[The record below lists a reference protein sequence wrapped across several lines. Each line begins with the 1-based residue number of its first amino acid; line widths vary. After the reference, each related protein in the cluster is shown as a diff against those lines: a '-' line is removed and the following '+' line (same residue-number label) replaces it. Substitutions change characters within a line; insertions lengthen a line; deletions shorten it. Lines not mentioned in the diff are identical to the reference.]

1 MQYHIN
7 IFSNVTDKNN
17 ATRELISNSIVVCKV
32 ENSFTYYV
40 QKGGQKKIN
49 ILFNIIYILFNINII
64 YYYYILYPR

>member
-1 MQYHIN
+1 MYYHIN

-32 ENSFTYYV
+32 ENSFAYYV
-40 QKGGQKKIN
+40 QKGEQKKIN
-49 ILFNIIYILFNINII
+49 ISSNIIYILFIKII